1 MKMLKVYF
9 NYYSIIFIKKITQN
23 TVFMLSRKQLYTI
36 SLILVTY
43 GENTGISI
51 SLQYWKKKE
60 NEQV

>member
-23 TVFMLSRKQLYTI
+23 TVFMLSRKQLYAI